1 MAMTMIAPSLLAA
14 DFSAMGEQLRR
25 VQQAE
30 AVHIDIMDGNFVPN
44 LSMGPQM
51 VEALRPQSSQ
61 IFDVHLML
69 LHPLP
74 YVPVFRKAGADWLT
88 FHVECAD
95 DPERVLRA
103 IEESGAKP
111 GMALKPATPAEALY
125 PYGERLH
132 CVTVMTVEPGF
143 GGQKLMEG
151 PLEKVRQLKE
161 RFPHLVVEVD
171 GGVNEETA
179 PLVRQAGA
187 DLLVAGTA
195 VFRAERL
202 AEAMARLRGE

>member
-74 YVPVFRKAGADWLT
+74 MCRSSGRPGRTGLPSMWSAPTTQSGCFGPLRKAAQ
-88 FHVECAD
+88 
-95 DPERVLRA
+95 
-103 IEESGAKP
+103 S
-111 GMALKPATPAEALY
+111 PAW
-125 PYGERLH
+125 R
-132 CVTVMTVEPGF
+132 
-143 GGQKLMEG
+143 
-151 PLEKVRQLKE
+151 
-161 RFPHLVVEVD
+161 
-171 GGVNEETA
+171 
-179 PLVRQAGA
+179 
-187 DLLVAGTA
+187 
-195 VFRAERL
+195 
-202 AEAMARLRGE
+202 